1 MRPYQVIMD
10 QLIEDTRTLLSAI
23 QAETLE
29 EVVDLIEQREEL
41 ISELETFRGQKLSSE
56 ELERLEVF
64 KQVESDVEEVFGLW
78 MTKESESN
86 KLVRVEKMQLN
97 QNKKVIN
104 QYNQSS
110 AYNAQ
115 GFTLDQKK

>member
-10 QLIEDTRTLLSAI
+10 QLIEDTRTLLSGIRA
-23 QAETLE
+23 QTLE
-29 EVVDLIEQREEL
+29 EVVDLIEQREAL
-41 ISELETFRGQKLSSE
+41 ISELEAFKGQKLSSD
-56 ELERLEVF
+56 ELKMLEVF
-64 KQVESDVEEVFGLW
+64 KEIEREVEEEFRLW
-78 MTKESESN
+78 MTKESEAN

-115 GFTLDQKK
+115 GYTLDQKK

>member
-23 QAETLE
+23 RAQTLD
-29 EVVDLIEQREEL
+29 EVVYLIEEREEL
-41 ISELETFRGQKLSSE
+41 ISELEAFKGQKLSSN
-56 ELERLEVF
+56 ELEMLEVF
-64 KQVESDVEEVFGLW
+64 KEIEGEVEQEFGLW
-78 MTKESESN
+78 MTKESEAN
-86 KLVRVEKMQLN
+86 KMVKVEKMQLN
-97 QNKKVIN
+97 QNKKIIN

-115 GFTLDQKK
+115 GYTLDQKK